1 VEELLRTNIVI
12 DERLMRKALQASGL
26 RTKRAAVEA
35 ALRLLVQVHGQAGVN
50 ALKGKIHWQ
59 DPEDTAASPSRRRA
73 QT

>member
-1 VEELLRTNIVI
+1 MRTNIVI
-12 DERLMRKALQASGL
+12 DPRLMRKALEATGL

-35 ALRLLVQVHGQAGVN
+35 GLRLLVQVHGQSRVR
-50 ALKGKIHWQ
+50 ALKGKVDWE